1 MKILIKFDY
10 ENKTYYVYQE
20 DNEIKYG
27 TNEDMKNVSLEDENI
42 IKKVLPA
49 DLEVLFLWVSLCII
63 RWRSM
68 HLYLIK

>member
-42 IKKVLPA
+42 IKKVIENRIL
-49 DLEVLFLWVSLCII
+49 LCYYYF
-63 RWRSM
+63 RM
-68 HLYLIK
+68 EEEYEM

>member
-42 IKKVLPA
+42 IKKGIQTL
-49 DLEVLFLWVSLCII
+49 
-63 RWRSM
+63 
-68 HLYLIK
+68 

>member
-20 DNEIKYG
+20 DSEIKYG

-42 IKKVLPA
+42 KAKIVAKAVAKQ
-49 DLEVLFLWVSLCII
+49 DDRFIFS
-63 RWRSM
+63 
-68 HLYLIK
+68 

>member
-20 DNEIKYG
+20 NNEIKYG

-42 IKKVLPA
+42 IKK
-49 DLEVLFLWVSLCII
+49 DVS
-63 RWRSM
+63 
-68 HLYLIK
+68 Y